1 MRPKLP
7 KEIEPLRLAQNGLKL
22 SGELFVK
29 DMPRLCESLTDNE
42 GQIRV
47 DLAFDM
53 DEIGTPYMAG
63 RLTADVSMMCERCLS
78 PMTVNLSVDC
88 LLAMVISERKVAALA
103 EQYDPWLLESNASVP
118 LNAVIEDELMLAL
131 PLVPRHR
138 EACLPSDAWFSG
150 DERGIDEEEPQ
161 KESPFAI
168 LSQLKD
174 K

>member
-63 RLTADVSMMCERCLS
+63 RLTAK
-78 PMTVNLSVDC
+78 TN
-88 LLAMVISERKVAALA
+88 
-103 EQYDPWLLESNASVP
+103 
-118 LNAVIEDELMLAL
+118 
-131 PLVPRHR
+131 
-138 EACLPSDAWFSG
+138 
-150 DERGIDEEEPQ
+150 
-161 KESPFAI
+161 
-168 LSQLKD
+168 
-174 K
+174 